1 MIYFIYKNLNF
12 NTTNIKLFKNN
23 FKIGTSTISVSNNF
37 TTINDIFIDKK
48 YRKYGYGSL
57 LLNNIE
63 NLSINKYNINKI
75 SLLAWQPYGSSN
87 VIDFFKKNNY
97 NIIDNNIGL
106 YDDYLT
112 IFELYKFEKNL

>member
-1 MIYFIYKNLNF
+1 MIHFTYKNLSF
-12 NTTNIKLFKNN
+12 NIKKIKLFKNN
-23 FKIGTSTISVSNNF
+23 FKIGTSTISISNNF
-37 TTINDIFIDKK
+37 ITINDIFIHNK

-63 NLSINKYNINKI
+63 DLSINQYNINKI
-75 SLLAWQPYGSSN
+75 ILLAWQPYGSSN

-97 NIIDNNIGL
+97 NIKDNNIEL